1 MTNPP
6 KRIDAAIAIVRRRGR
21 ILLCQ
26 RRAGDTFGGYWEF
39 PGGKVEPGESLE
51 DCLRREL
58 REEIEIEVH
67 PARAL
72 PHIDHQYP
80 DALVRL
86 HPFLCDHVSGEPQLI
101 ECQQAVWISPSELR
115 QYTLPPANEQLIEDV
130 MRHFAAEGVSGG

>member
-1 MTNPP
+1 MNSPL
-6 KRIDAAIAIVRRRGR
+6 KRIDAAIAIVTRHGQ

-26 RRAGDTFGGYWEF
+26 RRDGDTFGGYWEF

-58 REEIEIEVH
+58 REEIEIEVR
-67 PARAL
+67 PTRAL

-86 HPFLCDHVSGEPQLI
+86 HPFLCDHLRGEPQLI
-101 ECQQAVWISPSELR
+101 ECQQAVWIDPANLR
-115 QYTLPPANEQLIEDV
+115 NYKLPPANEQLIDDV
-130 MRHFAAEGVSGG
+130 IRQFAPHNG